1 MHGHHGD
8 IKVNLKKVPVEL
20 VNKDVSVIGVRG

>member
-8 IKVNLKKVPVEL
+8 TKFTIKKVPVEL
-20 VNKDVSVIGVRG
+20 VNKEISVIGVR

>member
-8 IKVNLKKVPVEL
+8 IVVHLKKVPVEL
-20 VNKDVSVIGVRG
+20 VNKEINVIGVR

>member
-8 IKVNLKKVPVEL
+8 IVVNLKKVPVEL
-20 VNKDVSVIGVRG
+20 INKDINVVGVR